1 MRRLLF
7 NNANQINTIIIGF
20 NDGDM
25 QWPYINHIAHTGNVT
40 ICRDHEAR
48 DRRDIIVIGKVLN
61 IKRLLQGMQICT
73 AFYQPAVTIGN
84 DFRRFVSVREFTRN
98 GFQHIQRRDQTYLYV
113 EKKDDFSRV
122 PEELM
127 KGFGQPQLAMILPL
141 DGRKKLV
148 NADIE
153 KVKQALTEQGYYL
166 QLPPPPEDLLK
177 QHLSVMGQK
186 TDDTN
191 K

>member
-1 MRRLLF
+1 MF
-7 NNANQINTIIIGF
+7 
-20 NDGDM
+20 
-25 QWPYINHIAHTGNVT
+25 
-40 ICRDHEAR
+40 C
-48 DRRDIIVIGKVLN
+48 VIYRSAK
-61 IKRLLQGMQICT
+61 
-73 AFYQPAVTIGN
+73 
-84 DFRRFVSVREFTRN
+84 
-98 GFQHIQRRDQTYLYV
+98 RDQTYLYV

-141 DGRKKLV
+141 DDSKKLV
-148 NADIE
+148 NASLD

-177 QHLSVMGQK
+177 QHRFNASQNNPE
-186 TDDTN
+186 TD

>member
-1 MRRLLF
+1 MF
-7 NNANQINTIIIGF
+7 
-20 NDGDM
+20 
-25 QWPYINHIAHTGNVT
+25 
-40 ICRDHEAR
+40 C
-48 DRRDIIVIGKVLN
+48 VIYRSSK
-61 IKRLLQGMQICT
+61 
-73 AFYQPAVTIGN
+73 
-84 DFRRFVSVREFTRN
+84 
-98 GFQHIQRRDQTYLYV
+98 RDQTYLYV

-127 KGFGQPQLAMILPL
+127 KGFGQPQLAMILPVSIRERRNFR
-141 DGRKKLV
+141 G

-186 TDDTN
+186 TDDIN